1 MRKSYLIAIVVS
13 VALGLIVLFLLFPTQ
28 PKSAL
33 DKANSPI
40 ADSVKIQQAIELVN
54 GPQPM
59 QGIQMLLSM
68 IDESQAEINE
78 LRNFQIYLVNHYDNI
93 EIPFIYVNKLF
104 EIRPFISDLVN
115 KHEIRIK
122 ELEKQIIPVHFVLGE
137 FAIRSGQMEKAV
149 ARFNTIINLQPQ
161 NTLAYIYK
169 GEALMQMDSLETAL
183 ATFKAAIATDST
195 SGIALVYAGK
205 MNEQLGNFSEAK
217 TLYNQILRHNED
229 PIVRDSVNA
238 FIKKIDI
245 KLNNK

>member
-1 MRKSYLIAIVVS
+1 MRKSYLIALIIS

-28 PKSAL
+28 PKSAV

-68 IDESQAEINE
+68 VEENPKNVEA
-78 LRNFQIYLVNHYDNI
+78 
-93 EIPFIYVNKLF
+93 
-104 EIRPFISDLVN
+104 
-115 KHEIRIK
+115 
-122 ELEKQIIPVHFVLGE
+122 HFVLGE

-149 ARFNTIINLQPQ
+149 ARFNTIIELQPQ

-169 GEALMQMDSLETAL
+169 GEALMQMDSLKAAL
-183 ATFKAAIATDST
+183 ATFKGAIATDST

>member
-1 MRKSYLIAIVVS
+1 MRKSYLIALIIS

-28 PKSAL
+28 PKSAV

-68 IDESQAEINE
+68 VEENPKNVEA
-78 LRNFQIYLVNHYDNI
+78 
-93 EIPFIYVNKLF
+93 
-104 EIRPFISDLVN
+104 
-115 KHEIRIK
+115 
-122 ELEKQIIPVHFVLGE
+122 HFVLGE

-149 ARFNTIINLQPQ
+149 ARFNTIIELQPQ

-169 GEALMQMDSLETAL
+169 GEALMQMDSLPAAL
-183 ATFKAAIATDST
+183 ATFKSAIATDST

-205 MNEQLGNFSEAK
+205 MSEQLGNFNEAK
-217 TLYNQILRHNED
+217 TLYQQILRHN
-229 PIVRDSVNA
+229 
-238 FIKKIDI
+238 
-245 KLNNK
+245 

>member
-1 MRKSYLIAIVVS
+1 MRKSYLIAIIVS

-68 IDESQAEINE
+68 VEENPKNVEA
-78 LRNFQIYLVNHYDNI
+78 
-93 EIPFIYVNKLF
+93 
-104 EIRPFISDLVN
+104 
-115 KHEIRIK
+115 
-122 ELEKQIIPVHFVLGE
+122 HFVLGE

-149 ARFNTIINLQPQ
+149 ARFNTIIELQPQ

-169 GEALMQMDSLETAL
+169 GEALMQMDSLQAAL
-183 ATFKAAIATDST
+183 ATFKGAIATDST

-245 KLNNK
+245 KLKNK

>member
-1 MRKSYLIAIVVS
+1 MRKSYLITLIVS
-13 VALGLIVLFLLFPTQ
+13 IALGLIVLFLLFPTQ
-28 PKSAL
+28 PKSAI

-40 ADSVKIQQAIELVN
+40 ADSVKIQQAIQLVN

-68 IDESQAEINE
+68 VEENPKNVEA
-78 LRNFQIYLVNHYDNI
+78 
-93 EIPFIYVNKLF
+93 
-104 EIRPFISDLVN
+104 
-115 KHEIRIK
+115 
-122 ELEKQIIPVHFVLGE
+122 HFVLGE

-149 ARFNTIINLQPQ
+149 ARFNTIIELQPQ

-169 GEALMQMDSLETAL
+169 GEALMQMDSLQAAL
-183 ATFKAAIATDST
+183 ATFKGAIATDST

>member
-1 MRKSYLIAIVVS
+1 MRKSYLIALIIS
-13 VALGLIVLFLLFPTQ
+13 VAIGLIVLFLLFPTQ
-28 PKSAL
+28 PKSAV

-68 IDESQAEINE
+68 VEENPKNVEA
-78 LRNFQIYLVNHYDNI
+78 
-93 EIPFIYVNKLF
+93 
-104 EIRPFISDLVN
+104 
-115 KHEIRIK
+115 
-122 ELEKQIIPVHFVLGE
+122 HFVLGE

-149 ARFNTIINLQPQ
+149 ARFNTIIELQPQ

-169 GEALMQMDSLETAL
+169 GEALMQMDSLPAAL
-183 ATFKAAIATDST
+183 ATFKSAIATDST

-205 MNEQLGNFSEAK
+205 MSEQLGNFNEAK
-217 TLYNQILRHNED
+217 TLYQQILRHNED

-238 FIKKIDI
+238 FIRKIDI
-245 KLNNK
+245 KLKNK

>member
-1 MRKSYLIAIVVS
+1 MRKSYLIALIIS

-28 PKSAL
+28 PKSAV

-68 IDESQAEINE
+68 VEENPKNVEA
-78 LRNFQIYLVNHYDNI
+78 
-93 EIPFIYVNKLF
+93 
-104 EIRPFISDLVN
+104 
-115 KHEIRIK
+115 
-122 ELEKQIIPVHFVLGE
+122 HFVLGE

-149 ARFNTIINLQPQ
+149 ARFNTIIELQPQ

-169 GEALMQMDSLETAL
+169 GEALMQMDSLQAAL
-183 ATFKAAIATDST
+183 ATFKGAIATDST

-205 MNEQLGNFSEAK
+205 MSEQLGNFNEAK
-217 TLYNQILRHNED
+217 TLYQQILRHNED

-238 FIKKIDI
+238 FIRKIDI
-245 KLNNK
+245 KLKNK

>member
-1 MRKSYLIAIVVS
+1 MRKSYLIAVIIS
-13 VALGLIVLFLLFPTQ
+13 VALGLIVLFLLLPTQ
-28 PKSAL
+28 PKSAV

-68 IDESQAEINE
+68 VEENPKNVEA
-78 LRNFQIYLVNHYDNI
+78 
-93 EIPFIYVNKLF
+93 
-104 EIRPFISDLVN
+104 
-115 KHEIRIK
+115 
-122 ELEKQIIPVHFVLGE
+122 HFVLGE

-149 ARFNTIINLQPQ
+149 ARFNTIIELQPQ

-169 GEALMQMDSLETAL
+169 GEALMQMDSVESAL
-183 ATFKAAIATDST
+183 ATFKSAIATDST

-205 MNEQLGNFSEAK
+205 MNEQLGNLNEAK
-217 TLYNQILRHNED
+217 ALFSQILRHNED

-245 KLNNK
+245 KLKNK

>member
-1 MRKSYLIAIVVS
+1 MRKSYLIALIIS

-28 PKSAL
+28 PKSAV

-68 IDESQAEINE
+68 VEENPKNVEA
-78 LRNFQIYLVNHYDNI
+78 
-93 EIPFIYVNKLF
+93 
-104 EIRPFISDLVN
+104 
-115 KHEIRIK
+115 
-122 ELEKQIIPVHFVLGE
+122 HFVLGE

-149 ARFNTIINLQPQ
+149 ARFNTIIELQPQ

-169 GEALMQMDSLETAL
+169 GEALMQMDSLQAAL
-183 ATFKAAIATDST
+183 ASFKGAIATDST

-205 MNEQLGNFSEAK
+205 MSEQLGNFNEAK
-217 TLYNQILRHNED
+217 TLYQQILRHNED

-238 FIKKIDI
+238 FIRKIDI
-245 KLNNK
+245 KLKNK

>member
-1 MRKSYLIAIVVS
+1 MRKSYLIAIIVS
-13 VALGLIVLFLLFPTQ
+13 VALGLIVLFLLLPTQ
-28 PKSAL
+28 PKSAI

-68 IDESQAEINE
+68 VEENPQNVEA
-78 LRNFQIYLVNHYDNI
+78 
-93 EIPFIYVNKLF
+93 
-104 EIRPFISDLVN
+104 
-115 KHEIRIK
+115 
-122 ELEKQIIPVHFVLGE
+122 HFVLGE

-149 ARFNTIINLQPQ
+149 ARFNTIIELQPQ

-169 GEALMQMDSLETAL
+169 GEALMQMDSLQAAL
-183 ATFKAAIATDST
+183 ATFKSAIATDST

-205 MNEQLGNFSEAK
+205 MNEQLGNWNEAK
-217 TLYNQILRHNED
+217 TLYSQILRHNEA

-238 FIKKIDI
+238 FIRKIDI
-245 KLNNK
+245 KLKNK

>member
-1 MRKSYLIAIVVS
+1 MRKSYLIAIIAS
-13 VALGLIVLFLLFPTQ
+13 IALGLIVLFLLFPTQ
-28 PKSAL
+28 PKSAI

-40 ADSVKIQQAIELVN
+40 ADSVKIQQAIQLVN

-68 IDESQAEINE
+68 VEENPKNVEA
-78 LRNFQIYLVNHYDNI
+78 
-93 EIPFIYVNKLF
+93 
-104 EIRPFISDLVN
+104 
-115 KHEIRIK
+115 
-122 ELEKQIIPVHFVLGE
+122 HFVLGE

-149 ARFNTIINLQPQ
+149 ARFNTIIELQPQ

-169 GEALMQMDSLETAL
+169 GEALMQMDSLQAAL
-183 ATFKAAIATDST
+183 ATFKGAIATDST

>member
-1 MRKSYLIAIVVS
+1 MRKSYLIALIIS

-28 PKSAL
+28 PKSAV
-33 DKANSPI
+33 DKANSPV

-68 IDESQAEINE
+68 VEENPKNVEA
-78 LRNFQIYLVNHYDNI
+78 
-93 EIPFIYVNKLF
+93 
-104 EIRPFISDLVN
+104 
-115 KHEIRIK
+115 
-122 ELEKQIIPVHFVLGE
+122 HFVLGE

-149 ARFNTIINLQPQ
+149 ARFNTIIDLQPQ

-169 GEALMQMDSLETAL
+169 GEALMQMDSLPAAL
-183 ATFKAAIATDST
+183 ATFKSAIATDST

-205 MNEQLGNFSEAK
+205 MSEQLGNFNEAK
-217 TLYNQILRHNED
+217 TLYQQILRHNED

-238 FIKKIDI
+238 FIRKIDI
-245 KLNNK
+245 KLKNK

>member
-1 MRKSYLIAIVVS
+1 MRKSYLIALIIS

-28 PKSAL
+28 PKSAV

-68 IDESQAEINE
+68 VEENPKNVEA
-78 LRNFQIYLVNHYDNI
+78 
-93 EIPFIYVNKLF
+93 
-104 EIRPFISDLVN
+104 
-115 KHEIRIK
+115 
-122 ELEKQIIPVHFVLGE
+122 HFVLGE

-149 ARFNTIINLQPQ
+149 ARFNTIIDLQPQ

-169 GEALMQMDSLETAL
+169 GEALMQMDSLPAAL
-183 ATFKAAIATDST
+183 ATFKSAIATDST

-205 MNEQLGNFSEAK
+205 MSEQLGNFNEAK
-217 TLYNQILRHNED
+217 TLYQQILRHNED

-238 FIKKIDI
+238 FIRKIDI
-245 KLNNK
+245 KLKNK

>member
-1 MRKSYLIAIVVS
+1 MRKSYLIAIIVS
-13 VALGLIVLFLLFPTQ
+13 IALGLIVLFLLLPQQ
-28 PKSAL
+28 PKSAI

-68 IDESQAEINE
+68 VEENPNNVEA
-78 LRNFQIYLVNHYDNI
+78 
-93 EIPFIYVNKLF
+93 
-104 EIRPFISDLVN
+104 
-115 KHEIRIK
+115 
-122 ELEKQIIPVHFVLGE
+122 HFVLGE

-169 GEALMQMDSLETAL
+169 GEALMQMDSLQAAL
-183 ATFKAAIATDST
+183 ATFKGAIATDST

-205 MNEQLGNFSEAK
+205 MSEQLGNWNDAK
-217 TLYNQILRHNED
+217 TLYQQILRHNED
-229 PIVRDSVNA
+229 PIVKDSVNA
-238 FIKKIDI
+238 FIRKIDI
-245 KLNNK
+245 KLKNK

>member
-68 IDESQAEINE
+68 VEENPKNVEA
-78 LRNFQIYLVNHYDNI
+78 
-93 EIPFIYVNKLF
+93 
-104 EIRPFISDLVN
+104 
-115 KHEIRIK
+115 
-122 ELEKQIIPVHFVLGE
+122 HFVLGE

-149 ARFNTIINLQPQ
+149 ARFNTIIELQPQ

-169 GEALMQMDSLETAL
+169 GEALMQMDSLQAAL
-183 ATFKAAIATDST
+183 ATFKGAIATDST

>member
-1 MRKSYLIAIVVS
+1 MRKSYLIAIIVS
-13 VALGLIVLFLLFPTQ
+13 VALGLIVLFLLLPNQ
-28 PKSAL
+28 PKSAI
-33 DKANSPI
+33 DKANSPV
-40 ADSVKIQQAIELVN
+40 ADSVKIQQAIQLVN

-59 QGIQMLLSM
+59 QGIQMLLTM
-68 IDESQAEINE
+68 VEENPNNVEA
-78 LRNFQIYLVNHYDNI
+78 
-93 EIPFIYVNKLF
+93 
-104 EIRPFISDLVN
+104 
-115 KHEIRIK
+115 
-122 ELEKQIIPVHFVLGE
+122 HFVLGE

-149 ARFNTIINLQPQ
+149 ARFNTIIELQPQ

-169 GEALMQMDSLETAL
+169 GEALMQMDSLESAL
-183 ATFKAAIATDST
+183 AAFKGAIATDST

-245 KLNNK
+245 KLKNK